1 MDYDLCLFPLF
12 NLFIEPLLIES
23 RNSDAAMR
31 EWVAITFSLME
42 KITST
47 NMERI
52 RHSCVF
58 VFSRST
64 SNEVWG
70 DCILSRD
77 CFMLCGSNGN
87 ETCHS

>member
-23 RNSDAAMR
+23 RHSDATMR
-31 EWVAITFSLME
+31 EGISITCSLME

-47 NMERI
+47 NMEGI
-52 RHSCVF
+52 GHSCIF

-64 SNEVWG
+64 SNEIWG
-70 DCILSRD
+70 DWILSRD
-77 CFMLCGSNGN
+77 RFMLRRSNGN

>member
-23 RNSDAAMR
+23 RHSDATVR
-31 EWVAITFSLME
+31 EGISITCSLME

-52 RHSCVF
+52 RHRGIF

-64 SNEVWG
+64 SNLIWS
-70 DCILSRD
+70 DCILTRD

>member
-31 EWVAITFSLME
+31 ERISITSSLME
-42 KITST
+42 KISST

-52 RHSCVF
+52 RHWSVF
-58 VFSRST
+58 VFP
-64 SNEVWG
+64 
-70 DCILSRD
+70 
-77 CFMLCGSNGN
+77 
-87 ETCHS
+87 